1 VETTKIIAMKKLLLS
16 LLCIGVCLTSCVD
29 KQKKFKEITDEMN
42 LNTSAVY
49 FTTVSL
55 LSKMSPDD
63 NSSNVK
69 MFKTLSN
76 NGVCERISSIIEKDN
91 KLFESAADLNIN
103 IEQLNHLKGVNDCC
117 KVVWGYIK
125 STHTEYMDDMYSQM
139 KSATELI
146 NKTQNEFPK
155 IDTDKMMKISYGIL
169 GN

>member
-1 VETTKIIAMKKLLLS
+1 MKKSLLS
-16 LLCIGVCLTSCVD
+16 LLCICICLTSCVD

-63 NSSNVK
+63 NYSNGE

-91 KLFESAADLNIN
+91 ELFEKAADLNIN

-125 STHTEYMDDMYSQM
+125 SGQTEYIEDISSQM
-139 KSATELI
+139 QSATELI

-155 IDTDKMMKISYGIL
+155 IDSDKMMKISFGIL